1 MPIPYMGSK
10 RKSSYKIYQTILNL
24 NPNKKTIYD
33 LFCGGFAISETFI
46 KNGWNVISNDKNKY
60 VVALIN
66 QTILGLDE
74 QKCLEFVSREQYF
87 DVQNNPSKYK
97 DWYIGYIQCIW
108 SFGNNQ
114 KDYLF
119 GKDVE
124 PVKKAGHELVIN
136 KNPELIL
143 KLFPNFPQKY
153 IEGILKQTD
162 CHKRR
167 IALVKVSKVLQNRN
181 FELEQLERLQRLER
195 LQQLEQLEQLQQ
207 LPILNQVTSVSYNE
221 VKLKKDEVIYCDPP
235 YKGTTEYKEGG
246 FNQDE
251 FWNWVRKTSK
261 TNKVY
266 VSEYQAPEDFKV
278 ILSFSQKSTLQGGQ
292 QSHNNQPDECLFV
305 INTQD
310 N

>member
-10 RKSSYKIYQTILNL
+10 RKSSHKIYQTISNL

-66 QTILGLDE
+66 QIILGLDE
-74 QKCLEFVSREQYF
+74 KKCLEFVSREQYF
-87 DVQNNPSKYK
+87 DVQNNTSKYE

-114 KDYLF
+114 QNYLF

-136 KNPELIL
+136 KNTDLIL

-162 CHKRR
+162 WHKRR
-167 IALVKVSKVLQNRN
+167 IALVKVAGAMKNRN
-181 FELEQLERLQRLER
+181 FELQQLQRLEQLQR
-195 LQQLEQLEQLQQ
+195 LQQLEQ
-207 LPILNQVTSVSYNE
+207 VTDLSYNE
-221 VKLKKDEVIYCDPP
+221 VEIKKDEIIYCDPP
-235 YKGTTEYKEGG
+235 YKGTAEYKEGG
-246 FNQDE
+246 FNHDE
-251 FWNWVRKTSK
+251 FWQWVREKSK

-266 VSEYQAPEDFKV
+266 VSEYQAPQDFKV
-278 ILSFSQKSTLQGGQ
+278 ILSFPQKSTLQGGVQ
-292 QSHNNQPDECLFV
+292 KHSNQPDECLFV
-305 INTQD
+305 IKTQD
-310 N
+310 T